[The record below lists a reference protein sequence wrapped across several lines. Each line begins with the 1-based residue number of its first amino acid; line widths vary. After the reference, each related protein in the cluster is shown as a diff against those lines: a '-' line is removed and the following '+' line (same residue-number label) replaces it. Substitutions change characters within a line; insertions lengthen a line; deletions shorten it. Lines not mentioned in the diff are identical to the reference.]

1 MIRQSQA
8 EVHTA
13 ASGSTVITEQLICEF
28 VGSMQLRGCRPD
40 SVKKYRHDL
49 SSLYDFLPGEKR
61 IGRNTLR
68 EWRAALAGEGYA
80 PRTINAAVSVANS
93 FLAWLGLREYQLPG
107 QLSIR
112 GDTQPA
118 LTRNEYLRLL
128 SAARALGRERAYL
141 LTKVFAAL
149 GLTVQELQ
157 QLTTKT
163 VRDGRLTVTA
173 NGSGRLVQIPACLRN
188 ELLDY
193 AGRIGAQDGPVFI
206 TRNGKTLNRTTV
218 TAEIQNL
225 AHAAQVDSQKC
236 NPRCLRKLYQATMGE
251 IKGSMHVLVAQAY
264 EHLLEQ
270 EQLTV
275 GWGT

>member
-93 FLAWLGLREYQLPG
+93 FLAWLGLREYQLSG

-128 SAARALGRERAYL
+128 SAARTLGRERAYL
-141 LTKVFAAL
+141 LTKVFATL

-157 QLTTKT
+157 QLTTKA

-173 NGSGRLVQIPACLRN
+173 NGSGRLVQIPACLRTGRPGVYYPKQEN
-188 ELLDY
+188 PEPYHCHRRDSEPCPCR
-193 AGRIGAQDGPVFI
+193 AGGLPEVQPPVSAEALSGHHGRDQRQHACACGAGI
-206 TRNGKTLNRTTV
+206 
-218 TAEIQNL
+218 
-225 AHAAQVDSQKC
+225 
-236 NPRCLRKLYQATMGE
+236 
-251 IKGSMHVLVAQAY
+251 
-264 EHLLEQ
+264 
-270 EQLTV
+270 
-275 GWGT
+275 